1 MLEAN
6 KHVIKQET
14 NKSKRMQYMDSGTP
28 NEDER
33 KKLQKIAILFKNT
46 IINIIILSCAYWV
59 VRYLLNQY
67 PVLQISAYITILV
80 VLFFLL
86 LRMVLLNKCPRC
98 SSWGTP
104 VMGGSCPKC
113 GLHLDHS

>member
-1 MLEAN
+1 
-6 KHVIKQET
+6 
-14 NKSKRMQYMDSGTP
+14 MDPSTP

-33 KKLQKIAILFKNT
+33 KKLQKMAMTSKHT
-46 IINIIILSCAYWV
+46 IINIIILSCVYWV

-67 PVLQISAYITILV
+67 PVLQISVYITILV

-86 LRMVLLNKCPRC
+86 LKMALLNKCPRC

-104 VMGGSCPKC
+104 VMGGNCPKC
-113 GLHLDHS
+113 GLRLDSF

>member
-1 MLEAN
+1 
-6 KHVIKQET
+6 
-14 NKSKRMQYMDSGTP
+14 MDQGTP

-33 KKLQKIAILFKNT
+33 KKLRKIAVTFKHI
-46 IINIIILSCAYWV
+46 IINIIILSCVYWI
-59 VRYLLNQY
+59 VRSFLNHY

-104 VMGGSCPKC
+104 IMGGICPKC
-113 GLHLDHS
+113 GLRLDHSSEEDDRHSNI